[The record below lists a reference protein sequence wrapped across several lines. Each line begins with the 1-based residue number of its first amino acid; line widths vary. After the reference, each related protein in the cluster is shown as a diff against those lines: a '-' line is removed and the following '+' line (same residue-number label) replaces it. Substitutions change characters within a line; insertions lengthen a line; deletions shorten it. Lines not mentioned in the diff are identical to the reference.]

1 MAPGYP
7 NGLSAKDIPLVGQI
21 IRVADE
27 FDAISSKRQYKT
39 HIGISDTLKIIIENS
54 NPTTPKQSV
63 INKILEE
70 TELGKNS
77 KKVVK
82 ALIKVV
88 IDDTEYEISCIF
100 DYIDDLKSNI
110 KRLEEIDEYYKKM
123 IAQKKESK
131 KDYYLEGIK
140 YLLKDGETVENY
152 KDILDEYKNALSTR
166 KAVIDKLFE
175 EVKTIKKL
183 KV

>member
-1 MAPGYP
+1 MT
-7 NGLSAKDIPLVGQI
+7 LDI
-21 IRVADE
+21 
-27 FDAISSKRQYKT
+27 
-39 HIGISDTLKIIIENS
+39 
-54 NPTTPKQSV
+54 
-63 INKILEE
+63 
-70 TELGKNS
+70 
-77 KKVVK
+77 
-82 ALIKVV
+82 
-88 IDDTEYEISCIF
+88 EISCIF

-123 IAQKKESK
+123 ITTKKESK